1 MKTLIVV
8 SAMLMLAGC
17 ASSGDYKQYVAAQ
30 QEANRLATDAQKPL
44 VRLTAQPG
52 QAITGLASLEVYTPT
67 AAPVI
72 QQARPNEWV
81 GVLGQGLGII
91 GTVASLKVS
100 GDAAIGLADSVGKW
114 STAGYSSVQ
123 APAANVS
130 TVTTTTSTDASNRSV
145 TTTDASNRSVTTTDS
160 SNRAVSSVGDNSGSN
175 SGNSGRIA
183 GTTMSD
189 ATSTPTVVTQPA
201 PVVVQSVTTP

>member
-1 MKTLIVV
+1 MKTILVLLVALFI
-8 SAMLMLAGC
+8 AGC
-17 ASSGDYKQYVAAQ
+17 ASSGDYTKYVAAQ
-30 QEANRLATDAQKPL
+30 QEANRQAVDAQKPL

-81 GVLGQGLGII
+81 GIMGQGLSIL

-114 STAGYSSVQ
+114 SSSGYSSVQ
-123 APAANVS
+123 APAANIS
-130 TVTTTTSTDASNRSV
+130 TVTTNTDASNRS
-145 TTTDASNRSVTTTDS
+145 TTTG
-160 SNRAVSSVGDNSGSN
+160 AVSTVGDNSGSN

-189 ATSTPTVVTQPA
+189 STSTPTVVTQPA
-201 PVVVQSVTTP
+201 PVVVTQPAPVVAQPVATP